1 MSSRLQQPA
10 NLKQQQDPQLQQR
23 QHHPGP
29 RGFLF
34 APPRSASPATPA
46 SSPAPPPPAPPAP
59 SPLAIPPLP
68 RSSSLSPEQAFF
80 STSSSPSTQ
89 RTPPPTPPVSE
100 LQRAAS
106 SGKRIMNFLFRKG
119 SSGSTKSSGTSSR
132 KDKDLVDTAKVPS
145 ARHGSSPSLPSPTP
159 PGSPTPDRA
168 ASNPDL
174 GQALTFTNNNQP
186 SSDGRSLRSVSSM
199 SSLSSFAKAKKG
211 GIFGFSKK
219 KAKQLQEQPAALT
232 IGTRPSSISA
242 IALGAQAPLPLSQQQ
257 EALKM
262 PRPPSP
268 TPPPDSDG
276 TTADSNTLPSPSP
289 APTPVQPPS
298 PSPPQLLPA
307 ISSVSGSWGWNGSN
321 ESLGS
326 SAPAAPTAPSAEP
339 LPEKAAPSTTTR
351 KNSVSAAD
359 SGSAGECASST
370 DAVRRK
376 STARSARSSRSNS
389 SDSTTVIPDVLS
401 PPVKPVVS
409 IAGATIETDDP
420 SHLFWVPAHLHPELH
435 PSDFSRWIADSDEN
449 LAMSLA
455 SPSALP
461 FGDTSAVFNVGKKQ
475 PLRRSK
481 SFVERHIVI
490 TPENAEDFIEP
501 DNVVRSR
508 TVGGTPTT
516 AARPANKGLPPLK
529 RSRNIKP
536 KRPTMGSTEEKG
548 DESGRR
554 TSAEQADNEIAED
567 DERQH
572 RRKEPLKL
580 DPETISAA
588 VAGAGRRR
596 SKKSIKKHRT
606 GNRRSRA
613 LSGDKM
619 DGDAGNGKSRPFSF
633 VGIAPVELPKATS
646 ASGQDEDVSDDEDAA
661 PALPSPVPAVQPGEK
676 NVKEESGK
684 AEGSVESGNT
694 APPASQATPAQV
706 KPATAATVSPAGAG
720 PGIIDPS
727 SANTSAKASGKKK
740 KDGGEKRWNW
750 LSFLSK
756 RSPTTTTVKHQRT
769 SASSSSSPSPEN
781 GDDWN
786 PYPPNSQQHAR
797 YAATNSSS
805 SGSGSP
811 SPLPGRLTLDDEKYV
826 YRISHIKLA
835 EHRRPLFQQ
844 VLISNLM
851 LYILSVHADVT
862 LNRMGGGPRK
872 RGKRGKRPRKNSN
885 AVGSSPTGPANGR
898 VVVPGRVTHP
908 LASPSAA
915 IPVAAES
922 AAASNSAGS
931 GGNALMSPIQRPPSP
946 QQQPHHPSQPLTL
959 RNNNAH
965 LAAIKSQ
972 IAPPRGPAPAP
983 PQSPSPP
990 PPALLSSP
998 SATSSSSLGRKSPP
1012 GAPRPGS
1019 PIFLPSPHRP
1029 HHQHHHHRRDGGG
1042 SSSGSGSG
1050 SSSSNSSSSSSSSS
1064 DGEDAT
1070 TANTGED
1077 EDDVP
1082 LAARNSSAVKP
1093 FVAHPA
1099 ALVARQGLP
1108 HLRPA
1113 PPATFP
1119 VSDGVGPTPTTEWK
1133 PDSKRTGIV
1142 GIKKGMTAVWDEWGV
1157 LTPVTVL
1164 QIVDCE
1170 VIRTRWHA
1178 GCGSYIVEVGSV
1190 DHPRLHR
1197 INKAQLFHYRRWTVA
1212 PKRKMTGFRVSPDAC
1227 LPTGTRLLAA
1237 HFVPGQFVDCQ
1248 ATSTAKGFQGAM
1260 KRWGFSGQKATH
1272 GTSLAHR
1279 SLGST
1284 GQIDPGRVWKGK
1296 KMAGNMGNDTI
1307 TVQNLRVMKIDT
1319 ENNLVYVKG
1328 AVPGTDERFVR
1339 IKDAVRKG
1347 WHGKTFPAGTT
1358 VPFPTFLGDPAELP
1372 RELLPAPPKEA
1383 ERDPFSRQRREREV

>member
-1 MSSRLQQPA
+1 MSSRLQQPS
-10 NLKQQQDPQLQQR
+10 NHKQQDPQQQR
-23 QHHPGP
+23 QSYAGP

-34 APPRSASPATPA
+34 APPRSASPATAA
-46 SSPAPPPPAPPAP
+46 SSPAPPASAPPAP

-68 RSSSLSPEQAFF
+68 RSSSLSPDQASF

-100 LQRAAS
+100 LQRATS

-119 SSGSTKSSGTSSR
+119 SFGSSKSSGTSSR
-132 KDKDLVDTAKVPS
+132 KDKDLVDTAKLPS
-145 ARHGSSPSLPSPTP
+145 PRHGSSPSLPSPTP

-219 KAKQLQEQPAALT
+219 KAKQMQEQPAAP
-232 IGTRPSSISA
+232 IVGTRPPSISA
-242 IALGAQAPLPLSQQQ
+242 ITLGAQAPLPLSQQQ

-268 TPPPDSDG
+268 TPPPDSDV
-276 TTADSNTLPSPSP
+276 TMADGSTLPSPSP
-289 APTPVQPPS
+289 APAPVQPPS
-298 PSPPQLLPA
+298 PSPPQRLPA

-326 SAPAAPTAPSAEP
+326 SAPVASAAPSADPLPGKTAPSN
-339 LPEKAAPSTTTR
+339 TTR

-359 SGSAGECASST
+359 SGVAGESGSST

-449 LAMSLA
+449 LPMSLA
-455 SPSALP
+455 SSSALP

-490 TPENAEDFIEP
+490 TPENAEEFVEP

-516 AARPANKGLPPLK
+516 AARSASKGLPPLK

-536 KRPTMGSTEEKG
+536 KRPTMSNIDEKG
-548 DESGRR
+548 GEGGRR
-554 TSAEQADNEIAED
+554 TSDEQTDSEIAEEG
-567 DERQH
+567 ERQH

-619 DGDAGNGKSRPFSF
+619 DGDAGGGKSRPFSF
-633 VGIAPVELPKATS
+633 VGIAPVELPKAAS
-646 ASGQDEDVSDDEDAA
+646 AGGQDEDVSDDEDAA
-661 PALPSPVPAVQPGEK
+661 RALPSPVPAVQPGEK
-676 NVKEESGK
+676 NEKEDGGKVAGSIES
-684 AEGSVESGNT
+684 VNT
-694 APPASQATPAQV
+694 APPTSQPSPTLV
-706 KPATAATVSPAGAG
+706 KPATAAPASAAPAA
-720 PGIIDPS
+720 PGIIEPPS
-727 SANTSAKASGKKK
+727 ATTSAKASGKKKK

-797 YAATNSSS
+797 YAAANSSS

-811 SPLPGRLTLDDEKYV
+811 SPLPGRLSLDDEKYV

-872 RGKRGKRPRKNSN
+872 RAKRGKRPRKTSN
-885 AVGSSPTGPANGR
+885 AGGSPPNGPANGR

-915 IPVAAES
+915 IPVAAEG
-922 AAASNSAGS
+922 AATSAG

-946 QQQPHHPSQPLTL
+946 QQPHHSSQPLTS

-972 IAPPRGPAPAP
+972 MAPPRGPAPAP

-990 PPALLSSP
+990 PPASLSSSP
-998 SATSSSSLGRKSPP
+998 ATSSIGRKSPP
-1012 GAPRPGS
+1012 VAPRPGS
-1019 PIFLPSPHRP
+1019 PIFLSSQPRP
-1029 HHQHHHHRRDGGG
+1029 HHQHHHHRHDGGG

-1064 DGEDAT
+1064 SDGEGGPD
-1070 TANTGED
+1070 TAAGNAGED

-1082 LAARNSSAVKP
+1082 L
-1093 FVAHPA
+1093 
-1099 ALVARQGLP
+1099 GM
-1108 HLRPA
+1108 LRHRR
-1113 PPATFP
+1113 
-1119 VSDGVGPTPTTEWK
+1119 S
-1133 PDSKRTGIV
+1133 R
-1142 GIKKGMTAVWDEWGV
+1142 
-1157 LTPVTVL
+1157 
-1164 QIVDCE
+1164 
-1170 VIRTRWHA
+1170 
-1178 GCGSYIVEVGSV
+1178 SV
-1190 DHPRLHR
+1190 
-1197 INKAQLFHYRRWTVA
+1197 
-1212 PKRKMTGFRVSPDAC
+1212 C
-1227 LPTGTRLLAA
+1227 
-1237 HFVPGQFVDCQ
+1237 
-1248 ATSTAKGFQGAM
+1248 
-1260 KRWGFSGQKATH
+1260 
-1272 GTSLAHR
+1272 
-1279 SLGST
+1279 
-1284 GQIDPGRVWKGK
+1284 
-1296 KMAGNMGNDTI
+1296 
-1307 TVQNLRVMKIDT
+1307 
-1319 ENNLVYVKG
+1319 
-1328 AVPGTDERFVR
+1328 
-1339 IKDAVRKG
+1339 
-1347 WHGKTFPAGTT
+1347 
-1358 VPFPTFLGDPAELP
+1358 
-1372 RELLPAPPKEA
+1372 
-1383 ERDPFSRQRREREV
+1383 